1 MHDYFLSY
9 RSANRE
15 AAFAARDRLIA
26 AGQTVWVDEV
36 RDDAVVGIPAGQPHE
51 DTIRTAIDEAGALV
65 VFDTPE
71 WHESSYCMEEYRHA
85 VDNGKRVAVI
95 TADPDTRHPTLKDL
109 PTVPADAPEQLI
121 ELLVPGDHLATVH
134 ARLLSEMRRSRG
146 TPPPWWSISGH
157 REQARDAV
165 TLTLTP
171 VQTHGLSVTQEL
183 SDYCGRIA
191 VGAGRRRRSLA
202 TVGAAGLAL
211 LTVLAV
217 LAGAAYVT
225 ARTQSQEARRS
236 ADHAQSLGVAR
247 QAADSGNTA
256 EALTLA
262 ERSYELEANDA
273 TRSMLATIRNGLVYR
288 ATLTVSTVPAFGWA
302 VNDAGTVVLGSRQH
316 SVLVGYPGTG
326 QTVAIA
332 SQEGLGRRVAVAP
345 DGRAGFVVAVS
356 GTLWCVDIPARRMTR
371 SGLTGVVDLHVQP
384 DGSLWWMTSG
394 GLLGHAASCPDTS
407 SETTPT
413 DLTDVTAFD
422 VSPGSGR
429 AYVLTKS
436 GRFSTVDLRGRTMR
450 GVDLLTI
457 PPAKDPDRS
466 KALSAAETPYVI
478 RCGERIHV
486 LTGVEGPLSLSTWA
500 GFDLDGAPAGNRVT
514 NVQMNG
520 VGCAPGGGSWAVP
533 MLTPAPLA
541 LPETA
546 RFPIGEIDDRDRST
560 MTFVANSA
568 DRSRTVVA
576 HKDGRV
582 NVLTTAKVS
591 WSEPAGNAAVAVPID
606 GGGTITVDTDG
617 TARFRDGTGN
627 VTIGNVNG
635 APGPLS
641 LTAGPTAVIAT
652 AKGIVMLDARQVVRT
667 VPTPGPVTSLTL
679 SRGADE
685 VVAGGRGWWL
695 GVPLDAAKPT
705 RTLRVPMLGP
715 GETVSSVQSDGDRL
729 LETTS
734 LGRVMI
740 ASPAGEVL
748 HTVQLDAA
756 GPTTAVFR
764 ADHGIIATG
773 ASGVLTSYT
782 PDLRPTGSLLL
793 GVNAILI
800 RPAVRGSTL
809 VVALND
815 YSVWTV
821 DVGTLQPQ
829 ALISIRSPDVRLNV
843 PAPDGSRV
851 TVLLPATGGRQAR
864 LETIP
869 LAR

>member
-1 MHDYFLSY
+1 MA
-9 RSANRE
+9 RS
-15 AAFAARDRLIA
+15 
-26 AGQTVWVDEV
+26 
-36 RDDAVVGIPAGQPHE
+36 
-51 DTIRTAIDEAGALV
+51 
-65 VFDTPE
+65 
-71 WHESSYCMEEYRHA
+71 
-85 VDNGKRVAVI
+85 
-95 TADPDTRHPTLKDL
+95 
-109 PTVPADAPEQLI
+109 
-121 ELLVPGDHLATVH
+121 
-134 ARLLSEMRRSRG
+134 
-146 TPPPWWSISGH
+146 
-157 REQARDAV
+157 
-165 TLTLTP
+165 
-171 VQTHGLSVTQEL
+171 
-183 SDYCGRIA
+183 
-191 VGAGRRRRSLA
+191 
-202 TVGAAGLAL
+202 
-211 LTVLAV
+211 
-217 LAGAAYVT
+217 
-225 ARTQSQEARRS
+225 QSQEARRS
-236 ADHAQSLGVAR
+236 ADHAQSLVVAR
-247 QAADSGNTA
+247 QAADSDNTA
-256 EALTLA
+256 NALTLA

-273 TRSMLATIRNGLVYR
+273 TRSMLATVRNGLTYR
-288 ATLTVSTVPAFGWA
+288 ATLNVSTVPAFGWT
-302 VNDAGTVVLGSRQH
+302 VNDAGTVLLGSRQH

-332 SQEGLGRRVAVAP
+332 AQERLGRRIAVAP

-394 GLLGHAASCPDTS
+394 GLLGHSASCPDTS
-407 SETTPT
+407 SETMQT
-413 DLTDVTAFD
+413 DLIDVTAFD

-436 GRFSTVDLRGRTMR
+436 GRLSTVDLRGHTMR

-457 PPAKDPDRS
+457 PGNDRS
-466 KALSAAETPYVI
+466 KALSAEETAYVI
-478 RCGERIHV
+478 RCDDEIHV
-486 LTGVEGPLSLSTWA
+486 LTGVEGSLSLSTWA

-520 VGCAPGGGSWAVP
+520 VGCVPGGGSWAVP
-533 MLTPAPLA
+533 MLRPAPLA

-546 RFPIGEIDDRDRST
+546 RFPIGEIDGRDRST

-568 DRSRTVVA
+568 NRSRTVVA

-582 NVLTTAKVS
+582 NVLTTAKVP

-617 TARFRDGTGN
+617 TARFRDGTGSI
-627 VTIGNVNG
+627 TIGNVNG

-652 AKGIVMLDARQVVRT
+652 AKGLVTLDARQVVRT

-685 VVAGGRGWWL
+685 VVAGGLGWWL

-705 RTLRVPMLGP
+705 RTLQVPTLGP

-748 HTVQLDAA
+748 HSVHLDAA
-756 GPTTAVFR
+756 GPTTAAFR
-764 ADHGIIATG
+764 ADHGIVATG

-782 PDLRPTGSLLL
+782 PDLRPTGSFLL

-815 YSVWTV
+815 FSVWTV
-821 DVGTLQPQ
+821 DVDTLQPQ
-829 ALISIRSPDVRLNV
+829 ALISTRSPDVRLSM

-851 TVLLPATGGRQAR
+851 TVLLPAASCRRPPGEAGDHSAGPVGTARNRSGRFVVAGGLGPSSRRAGSR
-864 LETIP
+864 
-869 LAR
+869 